1 MKTELIQ
8 SKLSRWDYIRGHTWV
23 CWPGNVLFLDIIMAL
38 CVGSYYLETLGLYAI
53 AGLTFLFALA
63 FGLFPTLSLIFD
75 SWTSEFQIDGD
86 EVTMGFWP
94 TITPDSHRVS
104 QNQSLKSLSEV
115 KILGRCVGL
124 LFRNG
129 QYAFI
134 EENLVSFD
142 LLEYLKERAKENH
155 HAWGFFEHAKH
166 DFELTME
173 RLLNRETKD
182 GDSETRPKDK

>member
-8 SKLSRWDYIRGHTWV
+8 SKLSRWAYIRGHAWI
-23 CWPGNVLFLDIIMAL
+23 CWPANVLFLDIIIAL

-63 FGLFPTLSLIFD
+63 FRLFPTLSLIFD

-86 EVTMGFWP
+86 KVTLGFWP

-115 KILGRCVGL
+115 KVLGCFIGL

-134 EENLVSFD
+134 EESLVSSD
-142 LLEYLKERAKENH
+142 LLKYLKQRAKNNH
-155 HAWGFFEHAKH
+155 DAWGFFEHAKH
-166 DFELTME
+166 DLELTQRRWRKIE
-173 RLLNRETKD
+173 KD
-182 GDSETRPKDK
+182 EHL